1 MKTILSCV
9 FKKKKLRMRNNMDD
23 ATIRFLIQKR
33 IHVGEKRIPL
43 DPLYKERIL
52 ELTKQMMEEPFT
64 GSIQMA
70 FDTYISECMSHLKRI
85 EEPEREEPP
94 QSIHDALLYPAKKV
108 STMVKKKSIFSRGE
122 PLQPEPSRFT
132 G

>member
-1 MKTILSCV
+1 
-9 FKKKKLRMRNNMDD
+9 MDD

-33 IHVGEKRIPL
+33 IHVGEKKMPL
-43 DPLYKERIL
+43 DPLYKEKIL
-52 ELTKQMMEEPFT
+52 ELTKQMLEEPFT

-94 QSIHDALLYPAKKV
+94 QNVHDALLYPAKKV
-108 STMVKKKSIFSRGE
+108 TTMVKKKSIFSRGD
-122 PLQPEPSRFT
+122 PLQPEASSFT